1 MNETS
6 KINKYIIED
15 FSSNDLVNTVSIV
28 PTNLLDLNKEN
39 IYPLVNV
46 DMIDADV
53 QDDAIIFEFLITA
66 LEQRE
71 IKPQKK

>member
-28 PTNLLDLNKEN
+28 PTNEMDLNKEN

-46 DMIDADV
+46 DMTDADV
-53 QDDAIIFEFLITA
+53 QDDAIIFEFIITA
-66 LEQRE
+66 LEQR
-71 IKPQKK
+71 